1 MKRHTEIKCNSTG
14 FFSNLTTDIT
24 FKNLIYYVLSIVE
37 LACLLGNLRLQLI
50 DVLELSISHWSAI
63 SKFGKWKKRT
73 QELLV
78 LESLT
83 LLFYLRL
90 QYHFLSLEKAVLS
103 CEQNDRHHGNLNLH
117 LQLHNH
123 VHPCLGKKE
132 KWKTTQ
138 SLFFKGKKKSTP
150 TSTKKKTNPNNNNS
164 NNQPSSFTK

>member
-1 MKRHTEIKCNSTG
+1 MKKHTEIKCNSAG
-14 FFSNLTTDIT
+14 FFSNLTIDIT